1 MLDLSNELHTFEYM
15 NTFLQIFK
23 RTLVIFVSIFSGAM
37 LNGALIQISNNVIPP
52 PAGFD
57 LTKMEGLQAAM
68 SHMEPK
74 HFLFPFLAH
83 ALGTLLAAVMISR
96 FLRSQQLIFS
106 MMAGILFLM
115 GGVSMVIMLPE
126 TPIWFVL
133 VDLLGAYIPMAYLG
147 YKIGNRP
154 NT

>member
-1 MLDLSNELHTFEYM
+1 MGCRLLDKIEFM

-23 RTLVIFVSIFSGAM
+23 RTLVIFISIFSGAM
-37 LNGALIQISNNVIPP
+37 LNGTLVNVSKRIIPP
-52 PAGFD
+52 PTGFD
-57 LTKMEGLQAAM
+57 LSKLEGLQEAM

-83 ALGTLLAAVMISR
+83 ALGTLLSAVMIAR

-126 TPIWFVL
+126 TPLWFVL
-133 VDLLGAYIPMAYLG
+133 LDLLGAYIPMAYLG
-147 YKIGNRP
+147 YKIGFRP
-154 NT
+154 MG